1 MLAGGLLGPDLRLC
15 GQGFDDDG
23 DRGNCA
29 EQG

>member
-1 MLAGGLLGPDLRLC
+1 MLAGGLLGARLEALR
-15 GQGFDDDG
+15 QGFDDDG